1 VHGGDDH
8 GGVLDVH
15 RRRRVVVGT
24 VLDLEGSLEDL
35 GEELPD
41 LTVVRRGAVEQDR
54 RHGGLPP
61 RQVLAGLR
69 IGRGTRVGGLLGLAG
84 LRRLA
89 HAARLTPP
97 QWVKK
102 SVTRRSNLSF
112 CSIIA
117 QCPQRE
123 NECRS
128 ALGSWRNAK
137 WACSYGSMR
146 SSRPQ
151 MSRVSCRICEA
162 RAYSGVAAV
171 SGLGI
176 DAKMAYIRSTAP
188 GAVAASVRARIS
200 SSETTFLLPTIV
212 STHAAIFSS
221 VGSPRNSNSRRE
233 PSLGSGANNGAARPP
248 GPMSAILR
256 TRSG

>member
-1 VHGGDDH
+1 
-8 GGVLDVH
+8 
-15 RRRRVVVGT
+15 
-24 VLDLEGSLEDL
+24 LEGSLEDL

-162 RAYSGVAAV
+162 RAYSGAEAF
-171 SGLGI
+171 SGLG
-176 DAKMAYIRSTAP
+176 
-188 GAVAASVRARIS
+188 RARIS
-200 SSETTFLLPTIV
+200 ASETAFLLPTIV